1 MAMVDINWNP
11 TRKELRIFF
20 LLFILFFGLISFGIF
35 HKSNSPIVA
44 FSVFAAAVGI
54 GLLGICFPL
63 LMKPLYAGWMIA
75 VYPIGWVVSHLLMAF
90 IFYLV
95 FTPIAFI
102 MKLIGYDSM
111 RRKLDRKAN
120 TYWIVRE
127 ESNDSKR
134 YFRQY

>member
-1 MAMVDINWNP
+1 MAMIDVNWNP

-20 LLFILFFGLISFGIF
+20 LLLILFFGLISWAVF
-35 HKSNSPIVA
+35 HRSNSQIVA
-44 FSVFAAAVGI
+44 FTLFGTAAAI
-54 GLLGICFPL
+54 GLLGVCFPL
-63 LMKPLYAGWMIA
+63 LMKWVYVGWMIA

-120 TYWIVRE
+120 TYWIDRE
-127 ESNDSKR
+127 ESSDTKR